1 MNSTPETMNGNSFA
15 AKILIVDDQIANVQL
30 LEMILK
36 KAGYTDIT
44 YLTDSRLVA
53 DLHQAHGFDL
63 ILLDIRMPHMDGFQV
78 IEQLSMQIKND
89 YLPVAVLTAQQE
101 DATRYRAY
109 ELGAKDCIVKPF
121 DKKEVLHRIRNML
134 TVRML
139 HKQIKE
145 QNAQLERRVQKRTQE
160 LIHSRDA
167 AEAANKAKTA
177 FLANMSHELRTPLN
191 GIIGFSEIM
200 EAQLFGN
207 LGNDQYLEYTSDI
220 KKAGLHL
227 KDVIANVLDISRI
240 ESGNYNCD
248 LSNVNLGE
256 IISTCISMIKHR
268 AEEQRITID
277 IDLVQ
282 ENTCLVAD
290 KTLLKQTILNLISNS
305 VKYTP
310 ADGEITIKAKQGTNS
325 ITIYVTDTGRG
336 IAKEDMG
343 KVLEPFGQARENAE
357 IAHEGV
363 GLGLFLAK
371 SYTELQGGE
380 LTLQSELGAGTT
392 ISLRFPISTATN
404 HQTQ

>member
-1 MNSTPETMNGNSFA
+1 MNSTPEIINGNSFA

-36 KAGYTDIT
+36 KAGYTNIT
-44 YLTDSRLVA
+44 SLTDSRLVA
-53 DLHQAHGFDL
+53 DLHQEHGFDL

-78 IEQLSMQIKND
+78 IEQLSLQIKND

-101 DATRYRAY
+101 DETRFKAY

-121 DKKEVLHRIRNML
+121 DRKEVLHRIRNML
-134 TVRML
+134 VVRML

-145 QNAQLERRVQKRTQE
+145 QNAKLEQRVQERTHE
-160 LIHSRDA
+160 LMHSRDA
-167 AEAANKAKTA
+167 AEAANKAKTT

-200 EAQLFGN
+200 ESQLFGP
-207 LGNDQYLEYTSDI
+207 LGSKQYQEYANDI
-220 KKAGLHL
+220 KNAGLHL

-248 LSNVNLGE
+248 LLKIPLE
-256 IISTCISMIKHR
+256 DIISTSVSMIKHR
-268 AEEQRITID
+268 AEEQKVTID
-277 IDLVQ
+277 TDLNQ
-282 ENTCLVAD
+282 AGINIIAD
-290 KTLLKQTILNLISNS
+290 ETLLKQTILNLVSNS

-310 ADGEITIKAKQGTNS
+310 ADGKITIKAEQDTNF
-325 ITIYVTDTGRG
+325 IAIHIIDTGKG
-336 IAKEDMG
+336 IAKDDLD

-371 SYTELQGGE
+371 SYTELQGGK
-380 LTLQSELGAGTT
+380 LTLQSQLGQGTT
-392 ISLRFPISTATN
+392 VSLKFPTSSALD
-404 HQTQ
+404 HQIQ